1 MQFSSIILV
10 EPSQCIIIL
19 LSMTLTLLWTIKESL
34 KYTERK
40 LVVSRI
46 DKIQLMNNLMN
57 QLFPR
62 AILKICLNR

>member
-1 MQFSSIILV
+1 
-10 EPSQCIIIL
+10 
-19 LSMTLTLLWTIKESL
+19 MTLTLLWTIKESL